1 MKRYVIVGNGIAAA
15 GCIEGIRKT
24 DKNTPIT
31 VISGENYPVYCRPL
45 ISYYLQGRTS
55 LEKMQYREDT
65 FYRNN
70 GCEVVYGETADRID
84 PAEHTVL
91 LSNGETLPYD
101 KLLIATGRLSV
112 SSPF

>member
-55 LEKMQYREDT
+55 LEKIQYREDT

-70 GCEVVYGETADRID
+70 GCEVIYTLFCYQ
-84 PAEHTVL
+84 TVKHCPMTNFL
-91 LSNGETLPYD
+91 
-101 KLLIATGRLSV
+101 
-112 SSPF
+112 